1 MFTRLWGKYL
11 RKHIAWIAVAL
22 VLMVIEGSTL
32 GVLSYMLQPMFDTVF
47 VEGRGDAIMWVGLG
61 IFGLFIVRAVT
72 SVAQR
77 IIMTRIGTAKRS
89 VGACHEPRQRVL
101 SNQPA
106 RRSD

>member
-77 IIMTRIGTAKRS
+77 SIIT
-89 VGACHEPRQRVL
+89 L
-101 SNQPA
+101 SLIHLLRC
-106 RRSD
+106 RRSTPLWTRRTP